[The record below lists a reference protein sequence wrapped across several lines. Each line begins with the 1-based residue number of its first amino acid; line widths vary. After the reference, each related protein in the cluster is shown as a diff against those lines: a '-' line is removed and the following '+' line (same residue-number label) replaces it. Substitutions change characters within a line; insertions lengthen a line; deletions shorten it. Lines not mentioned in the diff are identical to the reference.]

1 MISMMTQAA
10 FASMSRPPLARRAN
24 AARAGAGQ
32 ARSYRRRAEPTA
44 REARPFGLP
53 PPIPHRAT
61 VPSAPPRATRYPQA
75 RRQGAGELAHRL
87 ARNAE
92 AVCRH
97 YLSNGRRSGGYWHVG
112 DVANTPGQSLY
123 VRLSGSRV
131 GKWCDA
137 ATDEHGDLL
146 DLIAASCRLPS
157 LKQALAEARQFL
169 ELPADPV
176 LPRTE
181 RGASDKTLAAQRLF
195 GMGRPIAGTLV
206 ETYLEQRGITDLGPC
221 PALRFHP
228 TCYYRDGAAQE
239 RRPALLAA
247 ITDLDGHISGIQRT
261 WLEASGR
268 GKAPVTTPRRALG
281 RQSGFG
287 VRFGSVGE
295 VMLAGEGIE
304 TVLSLKTI
312 LPVLPMVAAL
322 SASNLGALVL
332 PKGLKRLYVGRD
344 RDTAGYGAFE
354 RLARRALALGATAI
368 ALDPIHGDFNDDLV
382 LLGVKALRAVVVR
395 QLPAPDVA
403 CFAT

>member
-1 MISMMTQAA
+1 M
-10 FASMSRPPLARRAN
+10 ARRAN
-24 AARAGAGQ
+24 AAPADVGP
-32 ARSYRRRAEPTA
+32 ARSHRRRAEPNA
-44 REARPFGLP
+44 REAKPFGLP
-53 PPIPHRAT
+53 PPIRHRAT
-61 VPSAPPRATRYPQA
+61 VPSAPPRATRYRQA
-75 RRQGAGELAHRL
+75 RRQGAGEVAHRL
-87 ARNAE
+87 AQNAE

-97 YLSNGRRSGGYWHVG
+97 YLSNGRRGGGYWHVG

-123 VRLSGSRV
+123 VRLSGSRA

-137 ATDEHGDLL
+137 ATAEHGDLL
-146 DLIAASCRLPS
+146 DLIAASCKLSS

-169 ELPADPV
+169 QLPAEPA

-206 ETYLEQRGITDLGPC
+206 QTYLKQRGITHLGPC
-221 PALRFHP
+221 PSLRFHP
-228 TCYYRDGAAQE
+228 NCYYRDSAAQE

-247 ITDLDGHISGIQRT
+247 ITDLDGHITGIQRT

-281 RQSGFG
+281 RQLGFG
-287 VRFGSVGE
+287 VRFGNMGE

-312 LPVLPMVAAL
+312 LPELPMVAAL
-322 SASNLGALVL
+322 SASNLGALLL
-332 PKGLKRLYVGRD
+332 PKGLKRLYVARD

-354 RLARRALALGATAI
+354 RLARRAPGLGVEAI

-382 LLGVKALRAVVVR
+382 LSGPKALRAVVAR

-403 CFAT
+403 SFAT